1 MQEIDLYF
9 LLIDSIRELLVY
21 GLYATI
27 IVVIAFLIKKYKI
40 ASNNKN
46 KTLVAAFVMLI
57 TTLGAIIYVDS
68 YGVRSETLLSLALA
82 FTMAAELYILQ
93 ILDYEWLDYYF
104 IFLTLIIPQRL
115 FNSGDTLFGIMIF
128 FVIVMCIV
136 PLFTKIRFGHLRGRV
151 VSTFVEYTYLALTLY
166 VFKWF
171 ENRIYYIFRYK
182 YSSSKL
188 VLIVFVGMMI
198 FLLLEVTYLVSN
210 KMKKLIY
217 LMHSMEKRYPVV
229 EKFCVCISIITT
241 FLFVV
246 LHGTVVAITQS
257 IDNKYLSAI
266 PIICG
271 MVLLMQL
278 VFVIT
283 ILRVSYYRDTI
294 TQLEMEKESRQTYYK
309 RIEENLINMKKIR
322 HDIKNVFFTMGSF
335 VEKSGDEEMKKYFW
349 ENIYPFASTEIDKNY
364 ALSKIMKIPSE
375 QLRALLQVKIT
386 EIIQLKIK
394 FELDIVVDENSDIG
408 MEILDISRILGILL
422 DNAIEATK
430 SQDDGKIIIV
440 IRCKT
445 SGSSY
450 IIKNTITDEMRKN
463 KSIQKGVST
472 KENHDG
478 LGLIVV
484 DEIVAK
490 YPSANLNSIFNK
502 ELFIQSLY
510 ILKE

>member
-27 IVVIAFLIKKYKI
+27 IVVIAFLVKKYKI

-136 PLFTKIRFGHLRGRV
+136 SLFTKIRFGHLRGRV

-217 LMHSMEKRYPVV
+217 LMHS
-229 EKFCVCISIITT
+229 I
-241 FLFVV
+241 
-246 LHGTVVAITQS
+246 
-257 IDNKYLSAI
+257 
-266 PIICG
+266 
-271 MVLLMQL
+271 
-278 VFVIT
+278 
-283 ILRVSYYRDTI
+283 
-294 TQLEMEKESRQTYYK
+294 LEMEKESRQTYYK

-484 DEIVAK
+484 DKIVAK